1 MAAPCCRSGRLFH
14 GSGPAQRA
22 ASRRARKPFLT
33 CTCSKR
39 GAAQLCVRKALLA
52 LVGRLD
58 GIGWASSRDV
68 LIRDYTG
75 FPMRCHGARCA
86 SAERLGNQRTR
97 PLTEVAQSDIATNAR
112 EGDAYSDVRFGLGC
126 GTRRFFHLTKIV
138 FSCNRVF
145 FFCDIG
151 VVGQLDSMAMIL
163 NARTRSCRIGVLSK
177 CTHVCVYSPSEFFF
191 LWLSR
196 GRRWTIKIT
205 MILHVRP

>member
-1 MAAPCCRSGRLFH
+1 VAAPCCRSGRLFH

-39 GAAQLCVRKALLA
+39 GAAQFCVRKALLA

-126 GTRRFFHLTKIV
+126 GTRRFFHLTKLYFLV
-138 FSCNRVF
+138 TA

-163 NARTRSCRIGVLSK
+163 NARTHSCRIGVLSK

-205 MILHVRP
+205 MILHVRS

>member
-1 MAAPCCRSGRLFH
+1 VAAPCCRSGRLFH

-97 PLTEVAQSDIATNAR
+97 PLTEVAQSDIAKCQRRRRIQRCAIWI
-112 EGDAYSDVRFGLGC
+112 GLWYQ
-126 GTRRFFHLTKIV
+126 KILSFDKII
-138 FSCNRVF
+138 FSCNRV
-145 FFCDIG
+145 
-151 VVGQLDSMAMIL
+151 LLRYWRS
-163 NARTRSCRIGVLSK
+163 RTA
-177 CTHVCVYSPSEFFF
+177 
-191 LWLSR
+191 
-196 GRRWTIKIT
+196 
-205 MILHVRP
+205 